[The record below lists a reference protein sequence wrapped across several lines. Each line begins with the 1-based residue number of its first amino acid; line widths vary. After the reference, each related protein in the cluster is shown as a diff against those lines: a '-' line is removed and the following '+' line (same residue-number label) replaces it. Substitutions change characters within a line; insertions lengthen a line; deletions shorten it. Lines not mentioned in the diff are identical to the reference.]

1 MTDVTIFYQGGS
13 GGFALYYYLLLSGI
27 YQIDIPT
34 AQTMVNIQFSDKLSS
49 NTKKWKEQEFWPN
62 NVELKKQT
70 GPKLFLIC
78 NPLFTADMY
87 DQNKWVSDNTY
98 KILLYTD
105 IHLQLRMCWEKQ
117 AYWFTE
123 VSKQQFNA
131 SDDNQQY
138 FRQIIGSSKEFKGSQ
153 VDPMILDIIDHF
165 TPDQIVRLED
175 FINTGALDNFA
186 RPNQQQ
192 IDFLNHW
199 RQLQPG
205 KAFQKFIL

>member
-1 MTDVTIFYQGGS
+1 M
-13 GGFALYYYLLLSGI
+13 LSGK
-27 YQIDIPT
+27 YQYDITT
-34 AQTMVNIQFSDKLSS
+34 AQTMVNTQFSDKLLN
-49 NTKKWKEQEFWPN
+49 NTKKWKEREFWPN

-70 GPKLFLIC
+70 GSKLFLIC

-87 DQNKWVSDNTY
+87 DQNKWVSNNTH

-117 AYWFTE
+117 AYWFTKA
-123 VSKQQFNA
+123 SRQQFNA
-131 SDDNQQY
+131 PDDNRQY
-138 FRQIIGSSKEFKGSQ
+138 FRQIIDSSKDFNGSR

-175 FINTGALDNFA
+175 FINTSVFDNFSK
-186 RPNQQQ
+186 PNQQQ
-192 IDFLNHW
+192 IEFLNHW
-199 RQLQPG
+199 RLLQPS